1 MLADSLT
8 MLIEMSGGMEQ
19 LLELMEM
26 TDMTQKPSFLAK
38 QVHTNL
44 WPCFSWPVWLQFP
57 YWLFW
62 DLDQSPHIGLCPAV
76 LMGSACAMTKS
87 HLDDLTE
94 VSLTEKYP

>member
-8 MLIEMSGGMEQ
+8 MLIEMSGGMEE

-44 WPCFSWPVWLQFP
+44 WPCLSRPVWLQFP
-57 YWLFW
+57 
-62 DLDQSPHIGLCPAV
+62 
-76 LMGSACAMTKS
+76 
-87 HLDDLTE
+87 
-94 VSLTEKYP
+94 